1 MQGSA
6 NTLRQRAVG
15 TCSTRSA
22 AARTA
27 PRPTGRREVRGLA
40 DRLVVE
46 YAGAVAPGRVIA
58 AVYRA
63 YRLLIAGGTAPGARL
78 DLCEAVVRRQLT
90 DGLALEAWRTRRLD
104 SLAG

>member
-6 NTLRQRAVG
+6 NTLRHGAVRSG
-15 TCSTRSA
+15 GTRSA
-22 AARTA
+22 EARTA
-27 PRPTGRREVRGLA
+27 HRPTGRREVRALA

-58 AVYRA
+58 AVFRA
-63 YRLLIAGGTAPGARL
+63 YRLVIAGGTAPGSGIE
-78 DLCEAVVRRQLT
+78 LCEAVVRRQLT
-90 DGLALEAWRTRRLD
+90 DGLAVDAWQARRLG